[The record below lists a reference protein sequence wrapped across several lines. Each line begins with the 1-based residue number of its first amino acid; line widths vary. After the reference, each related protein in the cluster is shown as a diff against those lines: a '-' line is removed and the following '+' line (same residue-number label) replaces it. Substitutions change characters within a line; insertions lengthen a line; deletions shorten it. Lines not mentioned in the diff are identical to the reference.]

1 MLPYALKNKKPATV
15 QITYILKFRI
25 NGTGKKDKRAADS
38 VPLGPWGPGL
48 ASRPWGLSRLGPQ
61 AGLSWG

>member
-25 NGTGKKDKRAADS
+25 NGTGKTDKRAADS
-38 VPLGPWGPGL
+38 VPLCMSPQSPDPVGPSCSSTKSSAPKGW
-48 ASRPWGLSRLGPQ
+48 
-61 AGLSWG
+61 